1 MVIQLCIFCQ
11 KFSFSFSNH
20 LADIEDAKKSWEL
33 NEPMRVDG
41 DQWLASEVQ
50 WKERIEQQ
58 LSPSNQ

>member
-41 DQWLASEVQ
+41 DQWLANEVQ
-50 WKERIEQQ
+50 WKERI
-58 LSPSNQ
+58 